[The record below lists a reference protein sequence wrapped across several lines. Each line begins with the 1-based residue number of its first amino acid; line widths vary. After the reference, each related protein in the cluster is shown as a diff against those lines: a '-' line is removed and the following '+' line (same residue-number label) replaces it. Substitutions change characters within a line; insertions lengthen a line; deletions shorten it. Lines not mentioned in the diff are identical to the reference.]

1 MAKTKPRI
9 AVVSP
14 FLDKQH
20 GTERCVVEQLERL
33 ASDYEFHVYST
44 RIADV
49 DLRRIVW
56 HRIPAIPGPHLF
68 KYIWFFCANHL
79 CRWLGRTWGKIDFD
93 LTYSPGINCFDA
105 ELIAVH
111 IVFREFFERVHGSS
125 ASRAKHT
132 GSWVR
137 ALHRRLFYRLII
149 SLEGRIYTR
158 QTLPLIAVSRKVEN
172 DLERF
177 YGRRNYSVVV
187 YNGIESKRFNL
198 QVRESLRGRARD
210 SLGYSHSDFVMLL
223 VGNDWM
229 KKGLS
234 CLLEA
239 IALLNRRQ
247 LKAAVV
253 GRDDISLF
261 RTVLESK
268 GLNSIVQF
276 LPLRPDPE
284 FYYSAADAY
293 VGPSLEDAFALPPL
307 EAMACGVPAIV
318 SRQAGVS
325 ELVTHGEDGYIL
337 EDPEKPDELAP
348 LIARLQ
354 ENDELRERMGQKAAD
369 TARQYTWE
377 RNAAQFREV
386 LLSVLAAK
394 RAKRSGHPSDG
405 NCQEVRD

>member
-1 MAKTKPRI
+1 MAERKPRI

-14 FLDKQH
+14 FLDKRH
-20 GTERCVVEQLERL
+20 GTERCVAEQLERL
-33 ASDYEFHVYST
+33 AADYEFHVYST
-44 RIADV
+44 RIADMN
-49 DLRRIVW
+49 L
-56 HRIPAIPGPHLF
+56 HRIAWHHIPTIPGPHLF
-68 KYIWFFCANHL
+68 KYIWFFCANHFR
-79 CRWLGRTWGKIDFD
+79 RWFECTLGKIDFD

-111 IVFREFFERVHGSS
+111 IVFAEFLERVHGGS
-125 ASRAKHT
+125 AAQRKRS
-132 GSWVR
+132 GSWAR

-149 SLEGRIYTR
+149 WLEGRIYAR
-158 QTLPLIAVSRKVEN
+158 QILPLIAVSRKVEN

-177 YGRRNYSVVV
+177 YGRRNYSTVV
-187 YNGIESKRFNL
+187 YNGIESKQFNL
-198 QVRESLRGRARD
+198 QVRERLRGSARD
-210 SLGYSHSDFVMLL
+210 YLGYSYFDFVVLL
-223 VGNDWM
+223 VGNDWIN
-229 KKGLS
+229 KGLP

-239 IALLNRRQ
+239 VALLNQRR
-247 LKAAVV
+247 LKVAVV
-253 GRDDISLF
+253 GEDHISFF
-261 RTVLESK
+261 RPLLESK
-268 GLNSIVQF
+268 GLISIVQF

-318 SRQAGVS
+318 SRRAGVS

-337 EDPEKPDELAP
+337 EDPEKPEELAP

-354 ENDELRERMGQKAAD
+354 ENDELRQRMGRKAAE

-377 RNAAQFREV
+377 SNAAQFREV

-394 RAKRSGHPSDG
+394 RAEHSVHQSDDDR
-405 NCQEVRD
+405 QEVQD

>member
-1 MAKTKPRI
+1 MIKKKPRI
-9 AVVSP
+9 AVISP

-20 GTERCVVEQLERL
+20 GTERCIAEQLERL
-33 ASDYEFHVYST
+33 AADYEFHVYST
-44 RIADV
+44 RIADM

-79 CRWLGRTWGKIDFD
+79 WRWFGRTSGKNDFD

-105 ELIAVH
+105 GLIAVH
-111 IVFREFFERVHGSS
+111 IVFAEFLERVHGGS

-132 GSWVR
+132 GSWAR

-149 SLEGRIYTR
+149 WLERRIYTR

-177 YGRRNYSVVV
+177 YGRRNYSIVV
-187 YNGIESKRFNL
+187 YNGIESKQFNP
-198 QVRESLRGRARD
+198 QVRESLRGKARG
-210 SLGYSHSDFVMLL
+210 SLGYAYSDFVMLL

-229 KKGLS
+229 KKGLP

-239 IALLNRRQ
+239 IALLNQRQ

-253 GRDDISLF
+253 GKDDISF
-261 RTVLESK
+261 FQTVLESK
-268 GLNSIVQF
+268 GLSSIVQF

-337 EDPEKPDELAP
+337 EDPEKPEELAP
-348 LIARLQ
+348 LIASLH
-354 ENDELRERMGQKAAD
+354 EDDELRQLMGRRAAEM
-369 TARQYTWE
+369 ARQYTWE
-377 RNAAQFREV
+377 SNAAQFREV
-386 LLSVLAAK
+386 LLSVLAAR
-394 RAKRSGHPSDG
+394 RAKHSVHQSDD
-405 NCQEVRD
+405 NRQEVQD